1 MFSELTIVESK
12 FCTEAI
18 YPPETVENFET
29 IDLHFRRTSQTQ
41 FTSQTGLE
49 TTITTAINPE
59 FGTFPQFLTKKFMIF
74 SQQLKTN
81 FVQRGIYPPET
92 VENFETI
99 DLHFRRTSQT
109 QFTSQTGLETTITTA
124 INPEFGTFPKFLYKF
139 MFFFTTIETQIC
151 TEGGSTLLRR

>member
-1 MFSELTIVESK
+1 MFFLFSEVTIVESK

-59 FGTFPQFLTKKFMIF
+59 FGTFPKFLYKFMFF

-81 FVQRGIYPPET
+81 FEIR
-92 VENFETI
+92 
-99 DLHFRRTSQT
+99 L
-109 QFTSQTGLETTITTA
+109 FTSVFKI
-124 INPEFGTFPKFLYKF
+124 IYKWSEHEVKGNNKT
-139 MFFFTTIETQIC
+139 MTK
-151 TEGGSTLLRR
+151 